1 MLKKFKFIFVVLF
14 IFSFF
19 ITTYSNV
26 FCASTDNIPSN
37 TFSIYNSVPH
47 CDSFPVHN
55 YTKNYDISDC
65 LLPDINIIDDPQPI
79 ADFINAEITRQ
90 KGSSANQYTIND
102 VSDYYLVS
110 QIRAYYWNGSPTAEC
125 LFYFLPKDYDYS
137 NLSVYNDSQTTENRS
152 VVFNVTSNLSS
163 NAYCLTLIR
172 SYNGTYAFQCD
183 FPSYNA
189 NNTFSNNH
197 LRMYPDNTFLSDVTF
212 TDNNGNTYFEVNHTA
227 DKEVEIGDP
236 SSRLKLSYEYNQDY
250 TECHVN
256 ATLENGAFT
265 DRIFYSNYMPSIA
278 GQGLLSK
285 QSFPRERYNFKRKSI
300 LILSS

>member
-26 FCASTDNIPSN
+26 FCASTENIP
-37 TFSIYNSVPH
+37 TDILDIYNSFPL
-47 CDSFPVHN
+47 CDTFPLHSN
-55 YTKNYDISDC
+55 YNASTP
-65 LLPDINIIDDPQPI
+65 LLPNLDIIDDPQPI
-79 ADFINAEITRQ
+79 ADYINSEIIRV
-90 KGSSANQYTIND
+90 KNSSAEQYTIKD
-102 VSDYYLVS
+102 VSNYFLVS
-110 QIRAYYWNGSPTAEC
+110 QIVAYNSGNSPYAEC
-125 LFYFLPKDYDYS
+125 KFYLLPKDFDYT
-137 NLSVYNDSQTTENRS
+137 NLTVYSDALYNGNRQ
-152 VVFNVTSNLSS
+152 VVFNVPSNLSS
-163 NAYCLTLIR
+163 YAYSL
-172 SYNGTYAFQCD
+172 SFHTYSKGYIYTCN

-189 NNTFSNNH
+189 DSTFSNNR
-197 LRMYPDNTFLSDVTF
+197 LSMFPDNTFLSDVTF

-236 SSRLKLSYEYNQDY
+236 SSRLKLSYEYNEDY

-285 QSFPRERYNFKRKSI
+285 QSFPRERCNFKRKSVFI
-300 LILSS
+300 FSS

>member
-37 TFSIYNSVPH
+37 TLSIYNSVPH
-47 CDSFPVHN
+47 CGSFPVHN
-55 YTKNYDISDC
+55 YSDISGISDC

-79 ADFINAEITRQ
+79 ADFINAQITKQ

-102 VSDYYLVS
+102 VSNYYLVS
-110 QIRAYYWNGSPTAEC
+110 QIRAYYWNNSPEVEC

-137 NLSVYNDSQTTENRS
+137 NLSVYNDSHATENRQ
-152 VVFNVTSNLSS
+152 VLFNVTSNLTS
-163 NAYCLTLIR
+163 NAYCLNLYR
-172 SYNGTYAFQCD
+172 HWNGSYGFVCN

-189 NNTFSNNH
+189 DNTFSNNL

-227 DKEVEIGDP
+227 DKDVEIGDP
-236 SSRLKLSYEYNQDY
+236 SSRLKLSYEYNQDF

-285 QSFPRERYNFKRKSI
+285 QAFPRERYNLKRKSI